1 MYNLWNKFSYGHA
14 SNVNSVFICFLGYAS
29 AVNCTAMPNGV
40 YEKGCKSY
48 TVCNGGV
55 VTIVECPEDMVY
67 NNQTQNCDE

>member
-1 MYNLWNKFSYGHA
+1 
-14 SNVNSVFICFLGYAS
+14 
-29 AVNCTAMPNGV
+29 MPNGV

-48 TVCNGGV
+48 AVCNGGV